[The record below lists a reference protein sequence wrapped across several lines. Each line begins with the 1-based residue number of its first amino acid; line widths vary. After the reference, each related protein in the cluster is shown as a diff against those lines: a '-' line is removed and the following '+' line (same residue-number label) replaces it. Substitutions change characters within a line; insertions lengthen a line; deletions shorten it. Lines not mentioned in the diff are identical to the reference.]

1 MSENQRI
8 SINYNKSLSIIDLG
22 LIPFNE
28 AWKIQTD
35 IHEELIGLKKADPEG
50 KSFKNHSLILCE
62 HPHVFTLG
70 KSGKEDHLIQPK
82 DKMSEIEAE
91 YLKINRGG
99 DITYHGPGQLVAYP
113 ILDLD
118 KLFNDVHKYV
128 RLLEQTVIDV
138 LGEYKIS
145 GERIPG
151 LTGVWLDTDS
161 AHPRKICAIGV
172 HLSRWVSLH
181 GLAFNINTNLDYFK
195 YIIPCGINQ
204 LDKGVTS
211 LSIELQQTVDMNTVK
226 DHFIRH
232 FLRNF
237 ELTINT

>member
-1 MSENQRI
+1 M
-8 SINYNKSLSIIDLG
+8 DLG
-22 LIPFNE
+22 LIPFNK
-28 AWKIQTD
+28 AWNIQTD
-35 IHEELIGLKKADPEG
+35 IHQELIALKKKDSGGEH
-50 KSFKNHSLILCE
+50 FKHHSLILCE

-82 DKMSEIEAE
+82 DKMDEISAE

-128 RLLEQTVIDV
+128 RLLEQAVIDV
-138 LGEYKIS
+138 LSEYQIS
-145 GERIPG
+145 GERIQG
-151 LTGVWLDTDS
+151 LTGVWLGTETDS
-161 AHPRKICAIGV
+161 PRKICAIGV

-204 LDKGVTS
+204 AEKGVTS
-211 LSIELQQTVDMNTVK
+211 LSTELQRNVDMNEVK
-226 DHFIRH
+226 ELFIRH
-232 FLRNF
+232 FMHNF
-237 ELTINT
+237 GLIINT